1 MKNCCNHGK
10 GDKVCRN
17 KRRTFKLPRKF
28 TKKQCIPYKRVK
40 GFSKKSSC
48 APYKEC
54 KKRTTKKKSSKRR
67 TTKNRKQHKLNL
79 IFKKKDNILF
89 SDVISSYFHP

>member
-1 MKNCCNHGK
+1 MKDCCNHGK
-10 GDKVCRN
+10 NDKICRT
-17 KRRTFKLPRKF
+17 KKRTFKLPRKF

-54 KKRTTKKKSSKRR
+54 KKRKYRRKYSRRRHSK
-67 TTKNRKQHKLNL
+67 
-79 IFKKKDNILF
+79 I
-89 SDVISSYFHP
+89 

>member
-10 GDKVCRN
+10 NDKICRT
-17 KRRTFKLPRKF
+17 KKRTFKLPRKF

-48 APYKEC
+48 APYKAC
-54 KKRTTKKKSSKRR
+54 KKIKYRREYSRRRKTKR
-67 TTKNRKQHKLNL
+67 KN
-79 IFKKKDNILF
+79 
-89 SDVISSYFHP
+89 

>member
-1 MKNCCNHGK
+1 MKNCCNHGVK
-10 GDKVCRN
+10 DKICKT

-28 TKKQCIPYKRVK
+28 SKKKCVPYKKIK

-54 KKRTTKKKSSKRR
+54 KKSKRR
-67 TTKNRKQHKLNL
+67 KS
-79 IFKKKDNILF
+79 KK
-89 SDVISSYFHP
+89 